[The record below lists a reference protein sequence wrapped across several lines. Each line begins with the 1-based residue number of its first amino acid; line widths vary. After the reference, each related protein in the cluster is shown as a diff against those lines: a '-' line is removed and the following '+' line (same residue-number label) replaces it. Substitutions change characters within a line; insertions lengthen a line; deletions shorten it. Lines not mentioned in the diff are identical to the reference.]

1 MVNNRSTGTYYEDK
15 AADYLTS
22 KNVDLIERNYR
33 CRMGEV
39 DLIGRD
45 TEDGQNC
52 LVFFE
57 VKYRTTGECGSAA
70 EAVGRA
76 KQKKICH
83 VCDFYRMMR
92 GVSDDMQIRFDV
104 VAIDGEEITWI
115 RNAFQYTR

>member
-45 TEDGQNC
+45 TEDGQN
-52 LVFFE
+52 
-57 VKYRTTGECGSAA
+57 
-70 EAVGRA
+70 
-76 KQKKICH
+76 
-83 VCDFYRMMR
+83 
-92 GVSDDMQIRFDV
+92 
-104 VAIDGEEITWI
+104 
-115 RNAFQYTR
+115 